1 MVVVTPM
8 TAYACVKPPTTPP
21 TSPATGALPGV
32 RDKAAFSACRELT
45 SKIAPLV
52 EASNT
57 AYVLAGCNGASI
69 MTNPWEKT
77 LVIAPNTSSLISLRY
92 RGP

>member
-21 TSPATGALPGV
+21 TSPATGALPGIS
-32 RDKAAFSACRELT
+32 DNAAFSACRELT

-57 AYVLAGCNGASI
+57 AYVLAGSTGVSF
-69 MTNPWEKT
+69 MTHPWEKT
-77 LVIAPNTSSLISLRY
+77 LIIAPNTSSLIRLQY
-92 RGP
+92 RSP